1 MAAVAPE
8 TQLEHR
14 LPSSESDVV
23 QRLYARYSHDLVRF
37 CRSRLGSREEAED
50 AVQMTYLYALLAL
63 RRGVV
68 PRFES
73 AWLHKIAT
81 NVCLTR
87 RRSAG
92 RRERIEVPRDV
103 EELQVARR
111 SDDSSELIDID
122 AALATLPERQRR
134 AIVLREWQGLSY
146 QEIADELEL
155 SHSAVETLIFRARR
169 SLARELSA
177 EREPAAH
184 ARALRALDLGT
195 LVGAIKSAAM
205 GASAVKVAAVVAVAT
220 SITAIVPSDR
230 GQEEAPASQPPTS
243 LAAPAAEIPP
253 QRAEAA
259 ARAAWDSQ
267 ATRAPRATKNGSR
280 TVPSKATQAP
290 AGGAKQGPPSKVA
303 ERTETPSAPSAAAPP
318 ALPDVP
324 PPSPVSLPVGVESP
338 LGLGLPPTAV
348 DLPSVSLPPLVTQ
361 PVPLPL
367 PVELP
372 ALPVP

>member
-14 LPSSESDVV
+14 LASSESDVV
-23 QRLYARYSHDLVRF
+23 RLYARYSHDLVRF

-50 AVQMTYLYALLAL
+50 AVQITYLYALLAL

-92 RRERIEVPRDV
+92 RRQRIEVPRDV

-122 AALATLPERQRR
+122 AALAALPERQRR

-169 SLARELSA
+169 SLARELSG
-177 EREPAAH
+177 EREPT
-184 ARALRALDLGT
+184 ARARVLRALDLGT

-205 GASAVKVAAVVAVAT
+205 GASAVKVAAVVAATTSMTALVA
-220 SITAIVPSDR
+220 SDR
-230 GQEEAPASQPPTS
+230 GQKEAPASRPPTS
-243 LAAPAAEIPP
+243 RAAPAAEIAP
-253 QRAEAA
+253 QWADAV
-259 ARAAWDSQ
+259 ARARGSQ
-267 ATRAPRATKNGSR
+267 ANGSR
-280 TVPSKATQAP
+280 IVPSRATP
-290 AGGAKQGPPSKVA
+290 VLAGGAEQGPGSEVA
-303 ERTETPSAPSAAAPP
+303 EPTTTPSVPSAAAPP
-318 ALPDVP
+318 ALPDVGP
-324 PPSPVSLPVGVESP
+324 PPAPVPLPGGVDSP
-338 LGLGLPPTAV
+338 LGQGLPPTPV

-361 PVPLPL
+361 PLPVPL
-367 PVELP
+367 PVEVP

>member
-1 MAAVAPE
+1 MAAAAPE

-14 LPSSESDVV
+14 LAASESDVV
-23 QRLYARYSHDLVRF
+23 QQLYARYSHDLMRF

-87 RRSAG
+87 RRSTG

-103 EELQVARR
+103 GELQVARR
-111 SDDSSELIDID
+111 GGDASELIDID

-146 QEIADELEL
+146 QEIADELEI

-169 SLARELSA
+169 SLARKLSG
-177 EREPAAH
+177 EREPAAR

-205 GASAVKVAAVVAVAT
+205 GASAVKGAAVVAAAT
-220 SITAIVPSDR
+220 SMTALVASDR
-230 GQEEAPASQPPTS
+230 GQKEAPASRPPTS
-243 LAAPAAEIPP
+243 RAAPAAEIAP
-253 QRAEAA
+253 QTADAV
-259 ARAAWDSQ
+259 ARARGSQ
-267 ATRAPRATKNGSR
+267 ANGSR
-280 TVPSKATQAP
+280 TVPSKPTPVP
-290 AGGAKQGPPSKVA
+290 AGGAGQGPPFEVA
-303 ERTETPSAPSAAAPP
+303 DPTATPSAPSTASP
-318 ALPDVP
+318 ALPGVGP
-324 PPSPVSLPVGVESP
+324 PPAPVSLPGGVDSP
-338 LGLGLPPTAV
+338 LGQGLPPTPV
-348 DLPSVSLPPLVTQ
+348 DLPSVSLPPLVT
-361 PVPLPL
+361 PPL
-367 PVELP
+367 PVEVP